1 MIARS
6 LKRWT
11 MRTTTSNGVVASMG
25 NGSRDRSMST
35 VPLHLS
41 RANNG
46 MVNVLVKSTK
56 VPRPAT
62 IVPRKKKEKLT
73 PFILEAP
80 KEDMPDHIS
89 YAGNEKMP
97 ITSSLKIIGPNDDTP
112 RGIWPVFRMMVRTG
126 RLDILLTRLMIS
138 TSLACIVH
146 WHVLY

>member
-80 KEDMPDHIS
+80 KEDMPDHIGLIERADKALYQS
-89 YAGNEKMP
+89 KNSGRNKTTVYAA
-97 ITSSLKIIGPNDDTP
+97 
-112 RGIWPVFRMMVRTG
+112 R
-126 RLDILLTRLMIS
+126 
-138 TSLACIVH
+138 
-146 WHVLY
+146 